1 MSTEI
6 KNTTQEDI
14 SQKAQD
20 KPNHEYKQQESKNAE
35 EPTISSPVSM
45 SDDAPIASKQNS
57 EDQFDPMAQAQI
69 PKSERGTWGNHIE
82 YFLSSLGLAVGL
94 GNIWRFPYV
103 CYMNGGGTF
112 LIPYCIMLFMVG
124 LPMFFMELALGQYTG
139 NSATKIYARLVPGL
153 SGIGYGMVLI
163 PIIINA
169 YYTVIMGYSWFF
181 LFSGFTSK
189 LPWSDCSNEFNT
201 YHCFSERDNAAC
213 MANNSALIFYNKSC
227 VSVDQFCQKFGLTSL
242 SENVT
247 HCEGLV
253 DS

>member
-1 MSTEI
+1 MEETTETKKDIKDDNVDELKMEKEPQTSTMPSDKLE
-6 KNTTQEDI
+6 KSQETD
-14 SQKAQD
+14 
-20 KPNHEYKQQESKNAE
+20 EY
-35 EPTISSPVSM
+35 
-45 SDDAPIASKQNS
+45 
-57 EDQFDPMAQAQI
+57 DPMEEAQV
-69 PKSERGTWGNHIE
+69 PKSERGSWGNHIE

-112 LIPYCIMLFMVG
+112 LVPYCIMLFMVG

-169 YYTVIMGYSWFF
+169 YYTVIMGYSWIF

-189 LPWSDCSNEFNT
+189 LPWTDCSNDFNT
-201 YHCFSERDNAAC
+201 AHCYGEKDNAMC
-213 MANNSALIFYNKSC
+213 LANSTTSDLVYFNKTCLEISE
-227 VSVDQFCQKFGLTSL
+227 FCEKFGFNSV
-242 SENVT
+242 ENNVT
-247 HCEGLV
+247 HCER
-253 DS
+253 

>member
-1 MSTEI
+1 MSEEE
-6 KNTTQEDI
+6 NENQL
-14 SQKAQD
+14 
-20 KPNHEYKQQESKNAE
+20 SKNDTELQYETPTAVAGRKYSSTSSSRDN
-35 EPTISSPVSM
+35 EPSKGVNNETN
-45 SDDAPIASKQNS
+45 DAMV
-57 EDQFDPMAQAQI
+57 DAQV
-69 PKSERGTWGNHIE
+69 PKSDRGSWGNHIE

-112 LIPYCIMLFMVG
+112 LVPYCIMLFMVG

-189 LPWSDCSNEFNT
+189 LPWMDCSNDFNT
-201 YHCFSERDNAAC
+201 EHCYSKKDNAAC
-213 MANNSALIFYNKSC
+213 MANASELLFYNKSC
-227 VSVDQFCQKFGLTSL
+227 INGDDFCKTFGYRSIDKNH
-242 SENVT
+242 SN
-247 HCEGLV
+247 CERYIRFVQQL
-253 DS
+253 

>member
-1 MSTEI
+1 MSEEI
-6 KNTTQEDI
+6 KNNYRATEKIAETEDKYGERKV
-14 SQKAQD
+14 STHSEK
-20 KPNHEYKQQESKNAE
+20 
-35 EPTISSPVSM
+35 SSPSFERKVENPNTM
-45 SDDAPIASKQNS
+45 
-57 EDQFDPMAQAQI
+57 EFDPMSEAQV
-69 PKSERGTWGNHIE
+69 PKSERGSWGNHIE

-112 LIPYCIMLFMVG
+112 LVPYCIMLFMVG

-201 YHCFSERDNAAC
+201 EHCYSDRDNMAC
-213 MANNSALIFYNKSC
+213 MANNSQLIYYNRSC
-227 VSVDQFCQKFGLTSL
+227 ILANDFCQKFEFTSTN
-242 SENVT
+242 ENFT
-247 HCEGLV
+247 HCTRLV
-253 DS
+253 WT

>member
-1 MSTEI
+1 ME
-6 KNTTQEDI
+6 EAPE
-14 SQKAQD
+14 SQKDSQSDD
-20 KPNHEYKQQESKNAE
+20 KDESKSTN
-35 EPTISSPVSM
+35 EPQKIRLSSE
-45 SDDAPIASKQNS
+45 KS
-57 EDQFDPMAQAQI
+57 EKSQEMEDFDPMTEAQV
-69 PKSERGTWGNHIE
+69 PKSERGSWGNHIE

-112 LIPYCIMLFMVG
+112 LVPYCIMLFMVG

-139 NSATKIYARLVPGL
+139 SSATKIYARLVPGL

-189 LPWSDCSNEFNT
+189 LPWSDCSNDFNT
-201 YHCFSERDNAAC
+201 VHCYSEKDNAVC
-213 MANNSALIFYNKSC
+213 LGSSNTSNLVYFNKTC
-227 VSVDQFCQKFGLTSL
+227 LEVSEFCQKFDL
-242 SENVT
+242 SPLPNNST
-247 HCEGLV
+247 HCER
-253 DS
+253 

>member
-1 MSTEI
+1 MDDTENKNDTNCKDLNETTSEKEPQKVRMSSNKSE
-6 KNTTQEDI
+6 KNPEME
-14 SQKAQD
+14 
-20 KPNHEYKQQESKNAE
+20 EY
-35 EPTISSPVSM
+35 
-45 SDDAPIASKQNS
+45 
-57 EDQFDPMAQAQI
+57 DPMEEAQV
-69 PKSERGTWGNHIE
+69 PKSERGSWGNHIE

-112 LIPYCIMLFMVG
+112 LVPYCIMLFMVG

-189 LPWSDCSNEFNT
+189 LPWTDCSNDFNT
-201 YHCFSERDNAAC
+201 VQCYSDKDNALC
-213 MANNSALIFYNKSC
+213 LANSTNSDLVYFNKTC
-227 VSVDQFCQKFGLTSL
+227 LEVSEFCEKFGFNSI
-242 SENVT
+242 SNNYT
-247 HCEGLV
+247 HCER
-253 DS
+253 